1 MFPAHTVVKP
11 IRVYENETNFVVEIP
26 ANQKIRASR
35 IAGRRW
41 DPRFVAW
48 IYPKTIDCYESL
60 KAEFQKDAEL
70 FDIRKPKRQPI
81 LEARVNVSD
90 DDSNSE
96 FEREW
101 KELSENTSNI
111 HTNFSEVS
119 GKLDFL
125 VSTVKSLEDAS
136 ISLERMILARN
147 LEAALNS
154 DYDSAVDK
162 SGSLDLSEQLELG
175 LKHIAFESSGRDM
188 SFKQHLEK
196 YNPILKPERFVART
210 HEHLMHA
217 LAAISGDPNPSESAF
232 SRYVNHVKD
241 NGLVRN
247 DREKKVPAILFMLN
261 GHRNQIIHSKDM
273 PEAELQ
279 NRAISYLMGVAQI
292 WSEIASEPVEGD
304 E

>member
-1 MFPAHTVVKP
+1 MFPAHTVGKP
-11 IRVYENETNFVVEIP
+11 IRVYENETNFLVEIP
-26 ANQKIRASR
+26 ASQKIRASR

-41 DPRFVAW
+41 DPNFVAW
-48 IYPKTIDCYESL
+48 IYPKTIDCYEAL
-60 KAEFQKDAEL
+60 KTEFQKDADF

-81 LEARVNVSD
+81 LEARASISHD
-90 DDSNSE
+90 DLNSE

-101 KELSENTSNI
+101 RELSEHTSNI
-111 HTNFSEVS
+111 HSNFSEVS

-136 ISLERMILARN
+136 VTLERMILARN
-147 LEAALNS
+147 LESNLNS
-154 DYDSAVDK
+154 VHDYDSDK
-162 SGSLDLSEQLELG
+162 CETLDLSEQLELG
-175 LKHIAFESSGRDM
+175 LKRIAFESSGRDL

-196 YNPILKPERFVART
+196 FNPVLKPERFVTRT
-210 HEHLMHA
+210 HEHLLHA
-217 LAAISGDPNPSESAF
+217 LAEISGDPNPSESAF
-232 SRYVNHVKD
+232 SRYVNHVKND
-241 NGLVRN
+241 GLVRN

-273 PEAELQ
+273 QESELQ

-292 WSEIASEPVEGD
+292 WSEIASQPVEGD

>member
-1 MFPAHTVVKP
+1 MFPTQITAKP
-11 IRVYENETNFVVEIP
+11 IKVFENDTNFLVEIP

-41 DPRFVAW
+41 DPNFVAW
-48 IYPKTIDCYESL
+48 IYPKTIDCYEAL
-60 KAEFQKDAEL
+60 KAEFQKDADF

-81 LEARVNVSD
+81 LEARRSTPN
-90 DDSNSE
+90 DDSSSD

-101 KELSENTSNI
+101 KELSEHTSDI
-111 HTNFSEVS
+111 HSNFSEVS

-147 LEAALNS
+147 LESSLYS
-154 DYDSAVDK
+154 DQDSEADE
-162 SGSLDLSEQLELG
+162 SHPLDLSEQLEIG
-175 LKHIAFESSGRDM
+175 LKRIAFESSGRDL

-196 YNPILKPERFVART
+196 YNPVSKPERFVTRT
-210 HEHLMHA
+210 HEHLLHA
-217 LAAISGDPNPSESAF
+217 LAAISGDPAPSESAF

-241 NGLVRN
+241 NALVRN

-261 GHRNQIIHSKDM
+261 GHRNQIIHSKEM
-273 PEAELQ
+273 SEAELQ

-292 WSEIASEPVEGD
+292 WSEIASEPVEGN